1 MSAPQ
6 FSRVVIVGV
15 GLIGGS
21 FALALKRAGLVREVI
36 GVGRQA
42 KNLQQA
48 LDLGVID
55 QALPLAQAVK
65 GADLVLLAVPVAQTE
80 AVLNTITPHLES
92 HTLITDGGST
102 KQDVIAAARRALGDK
117 FTQFVPAH
125 PIAGSD
131 KSGAAAAFAELYQDR
146 HLILCPEPETPAAA
160 LNIVRAAWQACGAK
174 ITEMPA
180 AQHDAVFATASHLPH
195 LLAFSYMNLVLQS
208 PQRESALKLAGS
220 GFRDFTR
227 IAGANPEMWAD
238 IACANQNA
246 LIDDLQRY
254 QLILQELQQLIE
266 RGDKQGLQTLF
277 AQASQARQQWK
288 I

>member
-1 MSAPQ
+1 MNTPQ
-6 FSRVVIVGV
+6 FSRIVIVGV

-21 FALALKRAGLVREVI
+21 FALALKRAGRVREVI

-48 LDLGVID
+48 LALGVID
-55 QALPLAQAVK
+55 QAQPLEQAVK
-65 GADLVLLAVPVAQTE
+65 GADLILLAVPVAQTE
-80 AVLNTITPHLES
+80 AVLSVIAPQLEP

-102 KQDVIAAARRALGDK
+102 KQDVISAARRALGSK
-117 FTQFVPAH
+117 FVQFVPAH

-131 KSGAAAAFAELYQDR
+131 QSGATAAFAELYQDR
-146 HLILCPEPETPAAA
+146 HLILCPESDTPQAA
-160 LNIVRAAWQACGAK
+160 LQTVRTAWQACGAK
-174 ITEMPA
+174 ITEMSA
-180 AQHDAVFATASHLPH
+180 AQHDAVFAIASHLPH

-208 PQRESALKLAGS
+208 PQREPALKLAGS

-238 IACANQNA
+238 IACANKAA
-246 LIDDLQRY
+246 LGKDLQHF
-254 QLILQELQQLIE
+254 QALLQQLQQSIE
-266 RGDKQGLQTLF
+266 GEDKAVLQAFFTE
-277 AQASQARQQWK
+277 ASQARQQWK

>member
-1 MSAPQ
+1 MKVGQ

-21 FALALKRAGLVREVI
+21 FALALKRAGLVREVV

-48 LDLGVID
+48 IELGIID
-55 QALPLAQAVK
+55 QALPIEEAVA
-65 GADLVLLAVPVAQTE
+65 GADLILLAVPVAQTE
-80 AVLNTITPHLES
+80 AVLSTIAPHLEP
-92 HTLITDGGST
+92 HTLITDAGST
-102 KQDVIAAARRALGDK
+102 KQDVVAAARRALGNK
-117 FTQFVPAH
+117 FSQFVAAH
-125 PIAGSD
+125 PIAGSE
-131 KSGAAAAFAELYQDR
+131 KSGATAALAELYQDR
-146 HLILCPEPETPAAA
+146 HVILCPAPEIPTAA
-160 LNIVRAAWQACGAK
+160 LQTVRAVWQACGAK

-180 AQHDAVFATASHLPH
+180 AEHDAVFAIASHLPH

-208 PQRESALKLAGS
+208 PQRDAALKLAGT

-238 IACANQNA
+238 IACANQAA
-246 LIDDLQRY
+246 LMHDLQRY
-254 QLILQELQQLIE
+254 QALLQQLQQLVE
-266 RGDKQGLQTLF
+266 HGDKTGLMALF
-277 AQASQARQQWK
+277 TQASQARQQWK